1 MRSVLILTTLVIAT
15 LCAFYVVWMNRASEK
30 IITAVIPISIAAL
43 VGVFMTVFVFGGERA
58 ETIEFPTTLIYRALD
73 NLPVIMPFRPPGQTL
88 FLVPELQQSSPEM
101 LKDDANG
108 MILYHHFLQ
117 RSIIE
122 SLALR
127 YGHSWETK
135 ILRFETSTGG
145 RQTWG
150 PSENSAGPEKTIP
163 WSEIEQDLG
172 DNRFAHVHTL
182 FNNGLVVP
190 PDTTLEIQAPWT
202 DPRVGQTSSI
212 ALDNPFLRITIQTRV
227 SDWGVLFGGY
237 RLMLGESNDPSTDL
251 RQASFVITI
260 KKEFKH
266 LRTGHPD
273 MPRYKA
279 WAQQIAE
286 ELQADYDEQRIWA
299 KAKEDYLFSKQLP
312 TAEVPKITVPQ
323 VPITNVK

>member
-1 MRSVLILTTLVIAT
+1 MRSVLILATLVIAT
-15 LCAFYVVWMNRASEK
+15 PCAFYVVWMNRASEK

-43 VGVFMTVFVFGGERA
+43 VGVFMAVFVFGGERA
-58 ETIEFPTTLIYRALD
+58 ETIEFPTTLIYRASD
-73 NLPVIMPFRPPGQTL
+73 NLPVVMPFRPLSRTI
-88 FLVPELQQSSPEM
+88 FLVPQLKQSSPEL
-101 LKDDANG
+101 LKDDASG

-117 RSIIE
+117 RSIVE

-135 ILRFETSTGG
+135 ILRFETSTGDML
-145 RQTWG
+145 TFG
-150 PSENSAGPEKTIP
+150 PSGNSPGLQKVIP

-190 PDTTLEIQAPWT
+190 PDTTLEIQAPRT
-202 DPRVGQTSSI
+202 DPKIGETSSI
-212 ALDNPFLRITIQTRV
+212 TLDNPFLRVTIQTRV
-227 SDWGVLFGGY
+227 SDCGVLFGGY
-237 RLMLGESNDPSTDL
+237 RLMLGEPNDTNTDL
-251 RQASFVITI
+251 RQANFVITF

-279 WAQQIAE
+279 WAQQLAE
-286 ELQADYDEQRIWA
+286 ELQAEYDEQRIWA

-312 TAEVPKITVPQ
+312 TAEVPQISVPQ

>member
-43 VGVFMTVFVFGGERA
+43 VGVFMAVFVFGGERA
-58 ETIEFPTTLIYRALD
+58 ETIEFPTTLIYRTSD
-73 NLPVIMPFRPPGQTL
+73 NLPVGMPFRPLSQTL
-88 FLVPELQQSSPEM
+88 FLVPQLKQSSPDM

-122 SLALR
+122 TLALR

-135 ILRFETSTGG
+135 IVRFETSAGN
-145 RQTWG
+145 RMTWG
-150 PSENSAGPEKTIP
+150 PSGDVGGSQKVIP
-163 WSEIEQDLG
+163 WSEIEQDLH
-172 DNRFAHVHTL
+172 DNRFAHVRTL

-190 PDTTLEIQAPWT
+190 PDTTLAIQAPHT
-202 DPRVGQTSSI
+202 DAKIGEASSI
-212 ALDNPFLRITIQTRV
+212 TLDNPFLRITIQTSL

-237 RLMLGESNDPSTDL
+237 RLMLGESNDTNTDL

-286 ELQADYDEQRIWA
+286 ELQADYDEQRIWS

-312 TAEVPKITVPQ
+312 TADVPKITVPQ